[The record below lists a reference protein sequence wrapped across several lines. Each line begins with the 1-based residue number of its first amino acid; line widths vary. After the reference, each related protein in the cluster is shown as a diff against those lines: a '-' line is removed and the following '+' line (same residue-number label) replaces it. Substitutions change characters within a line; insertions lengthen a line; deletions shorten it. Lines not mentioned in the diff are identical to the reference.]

1 MMMRLVTGTKKFANN
16 ITKALSLSIVL
27 SVSLIFEGSK
37 LYAQV
42 QLPEVVPGEIVN
54 SIKGT
59 TLSLS
64 SSSGGKSSLSFGSNT
79 SFGTA
84 SSVSA
89 TSGAKVESVSTMGFE
104 SATLTT
110 RLGGDTDSV
119 TADIGNIRASDVS
132 SITDGGNDTTI
143 DSGTNTYSNGNADIT
158 GIFQENLLNLSD
170 DTLYTTKVSTIHGDS
185 ASFEEIKA
193 ENVSQ
198 DAQTASASSSASLS
212 TNTNVD
218 INTSEFSNSFQQAY

>member
-16 ITKALSLSIVL
+16 TTKALGISAVLIGSLT
-27 SVSLIFEGSK
+27 FEGSK
-37 LYAQV
+37 LYAQI

-59 TLSLS
+59 TLTLS
-64 SSSGGKSSLSFGSNT
+64 TSSGGKSSLSFGSNT
-79 SFGTA
+79 SFGTSA
-84 SSVSA
+84 SVAA
-89 TSGAKVESVSTMGFE
+89 TSGTKVESVSAMGFE

-110 RLGGDTDSV
+110 RLGGETDSV

-132 SITDGGNDTTI
+132 SLVDGDNNTSVA
-143 DSGTNTYSNGNADIT
+143 SGSNTYSNGNADIT
-158 GIFQENLLNLSD
+158 GIFQENALNISD
-170 DTLYTTKVSTIHGDS
+170 DTLFTSKVSSVHGDS
-185 ASFEEIKA
+185 ADYKEIKA
-193 ENVSQ
+193 ENVSPLT
-198 DAQTASASSSASLS
+198 QTASASSSASLS